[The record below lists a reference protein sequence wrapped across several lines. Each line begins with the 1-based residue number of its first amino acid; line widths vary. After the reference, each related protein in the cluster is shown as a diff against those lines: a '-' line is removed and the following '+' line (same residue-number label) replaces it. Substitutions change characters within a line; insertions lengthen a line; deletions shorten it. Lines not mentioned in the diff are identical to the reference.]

1 MQLTNSQP
9 YDYRMKYF
17 YDFKIFFKKCIGYSV
32 ELDGKNILYYDRSL
46 RYFLDYDRRV

>member
-1 MQLTNSQP
+1 MTL
-9 YDYRMKYF
+9 RYF
-17 YDFKIFFKKCIGYSV
+17 LKNVLVYSV